1 MTVRVA
7 NDFKT
12 EALSAREQLV
22 LDNKTQKEK
31 IRLLEQ
37 QIEKLNKQRK
47 PILNTLLNIIIAIL
61 YFTEMQQTE
70 TQQSVLSSVQQ
81 EMASRRSK
89 LAVNRQDSRLSVKSL
104 IETIENNKQQV
115 CSHII
120 SIAATLDN
128 NLFSLIPGQIRRSWI
143 QL

>member
-37 QIEKLNKQRK
+37 QIEKLTKQRK
-47 PILNTLLNIIIAIL
+47 HQAFIQNTFPLEVI
-61 YFTEMQQTE
+61 
-70 TQQSVLSSVQQ
+70 
-81 EMASRRSK
+81 
-89 LAVNRQDSRLSVKSL
+89 
-104 IETIENNKQQV
+104 
-115 CSHII
+115 
-120 SIAATLDN
+120 
-128 NLFSLIPGQIRRSWI
+128 
-143 QL
+143 

>member
-37 QIEKLNKQRK
+37 QIEKLTKQRK
-47 PILNTLLNIIIAIL
+47 
-61 YFTEMQQTE
+61 
-70 TQQSVLSSVQQ
+70 
-81 EMASRRSK
+81 
-89 LAVNRQDSRLSVKSL
+89 RQAFIRK
-104 IETIENNKQQV
+104 TFPKQFV
-115 CSHII
+115 
-120 SIAATLDN
+120 
-128 NLFSLIPGQIRRSWI
+128 
-143 QL
+143 

>member
-37 QIEKLNKQRK
+37 QIEKLNKQRRNFK
-47 PILNTLLNIIIAIL
+47 TSPHSFF
-61 YFTEMQQTE
+61 Y
-70 TQQSVLSSVQQ
+70 
-81 EMASRRSK
+81 
-89 LAVNRQDSRLSVKSL
+89 
-104 IETIENNKQQV
+104 
-115 CSHII
+115 
-120 SIAATLDN
+120 
-128 NLFSLIPGQIRRSWI
+128 
-143 QL
+143 

>member
-47 PILNTLLNIIIAIL
+47 C
-61 YFTEMQQTE
+61 F
-70 TQQSVLSSVQQ
+70 VV
-81 EMASRRSK
+81 
-89 LAVNRQDSRLSVKSL
+89 
-104 IETIENNKQQV
+104 
-115 CSHII
+115 
-120 SIAATLDN
+120 SIMKKT
-128 NLFSLIPGQIRRSWI
+128 
-143 QL
+143 